1 MCWVWV
7 TRETL
12 LLGSHLMRSVCYD
25 GDLNASC
32 VLTAL
37 CDGTCP
43 SDRQSCSPAPAP
55 GRCLCS
61 LLSPGLRTLTGL
73 WAPIPRSRPPELSA
87 LAPGPGS
94 SALLRAGNYLDWRL
108 DDDPCAITLSKPLG
122 AARCQKRW
130 HIALCYAIR
139 IYIGLDF
146 IITEIIKLWYTT
158 LRERALDISNVSPV
172 KSELCLLPGSLIRM
186 LFAMNF

>member
-1 MCWVWV
+1 MCA
-7 TRETL
+7 ETEQL
-12 LLGSHLMRSVCYD
+12 ESLCCCSYLMRSVCYD

-61 LLSPGLRTLTGL
+61 LLSPGVRTLTGL

-87 LAPGPGS
+87 LAPGPA
-94 SALLRAGNYLDWRL
+94 ALRYSGLAIIWAGDWMMIRVQL
-108 DDDPCAITLSKPLG
+108 HYQNHWGLH
-122 AARCQKRW
+122 AARN
-130 HIALCYAIR
+130 
-139 IYIGLDF
+139 GD
-146 IITEIIKLWYTT
+146 T
-158 LRERALDISNVSPV
+158 LLSVMQLGFTLAWIS
-172 KSELCLLPGSLIRM
+172 
-186 LFAMNF
+186 